1 MAEVNRAKIIAEWR
15 RSRLALRAAQL
26 LVEAGLYADAVSRMY
41 YAILHAVT
49 AALLTKGF
57 DPATHRAAR
66 NLLNQH
72 FIHTGEMS
80 REWLDY
86 FQRAVN
92 NRHAADYNA
101 LVIFTDGQTEQ
112 HLQQAE
118 AFCARI
124 HRYLLA
130 EGFTDAELAASRP

>member
-1 MAEVNRAKIIAEWR
+1 MVEVNHDNIIAEWR
-15 RSRLALRAAQL
+15 RSRQAHHAAQL
-26 LVEAGLYADAVSRMY
+26 LVEAGLYADAISRTY

-49 AALLTKGF
+49 AALLNKGF
-57 DPATHRAAR
+57 YPNTHPAAGR
-66 NLLNQH
+66 LLNQH

-86 FQRAVN
+86 FQRAMN
-92 NRHAADYNA
+92 NRRCADYNVLA
-101 LVIFTDGQTEQ
+101 VFTDQQAEQ

-118 AFCARI
+118 AFRALI

-130 EGFTDAELAASRP
+130 EGFSDAELAASQP